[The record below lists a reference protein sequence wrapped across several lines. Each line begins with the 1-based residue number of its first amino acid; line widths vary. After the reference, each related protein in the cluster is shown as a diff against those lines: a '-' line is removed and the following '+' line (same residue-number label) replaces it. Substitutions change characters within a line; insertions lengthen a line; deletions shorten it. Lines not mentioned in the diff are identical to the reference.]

1 MKILFLSLL
10 LLLNSLWAARFV
22 PIRST
27 KDAYPLAYDAIYRV
41 NICNAY
47 STVIEPPKDHVLLDM
62 ILGDSKLFKAEKSE
76 NRAILKRLAPDS
88 ARTNLILILEG
99 PDKVSRS
106 VTFELLGQD
115 APRISNVQFYV
126 PETKK
131 TDPALEEARTLFNN
145 QLEMTLWEQERR
157 LNTKVRERTLE
168 KLETFGLKGG
178 TPTAEKLGAK
188 VTLEAIVN
196 SGGKG
201 YVYVF
206 TNAADP
212 EYQVVHLTGIQG
224 KELAKTVKLF
234 RTVRYDRGGVRYIY
248 ETTPFVKT
256 ADARKYTFYF
266 RVYRENTQIATRV
279 E

>member
-1 MKILFLSLL
+1 M
-10 LLLNSLWAARFV
+10 

-27 KDAYPLAYDAIYRV
+27 KDVYPLAFDVIYRV

-47 STVIEPPKDHVLLDM
+47 STVIEPPKDYVLQDM

-88 ARTNLILILEG
+88 ARTNLVLILEG
-99 PDKVSRS
+99 PDKLSRS
-106 VTFELLGQD
+106 VTFELTGFE
-115 APRISNVQFYV
+115 APQISNVQFYV
-126 PETKK
+126 AQSGKV
-131 TDPALEEARTLFNN
+131 DPALEAARTQYKN

-157 LNTKVRERTLE
+157 LNTAVREKTLE
-168 KLETFGLKGG
+168 KLETFDFKGSA
-178 TPTAEKLGAK
+178 PTSEKLGAK
-188 VTLEAIVN
+188 VTIEAVVN

-206 TNAADP
+206 TNASDP

-224 KELAKTVKLF
+224 KELAKTVTLF
-234 RTVRYDRGGVRYIY
+234 RTVRYERGGVRYIY
-248 ETTPFVKT
+248 ETTPFVK
-256 ADARKYTFYF
+256 AGEERKYTFFF
-266 RVYRENTQIATRV
+266 RVYRERTEIAAKV

>member
-10 LLLNSLWAARFV
+10 LLFNTIWAAKV
-22 PIRST
+22 MPIRST
-27 KDAYPLAYDAIYRV
+27 KDVYPLAFDVIYRV

-47 STVIEPPKDHVLLDM
+47 STVIEPPKDYVLLDM

-88 ARTNLILILEG
+88 AKTNLVLILEG
-99 PDKVSRS
+99 PDKLSRS
-106 VTFELLGQD
+106 VTFELTGFD
-115 APRISNVQFYV
+115 APQISNVQFYV
-126 PETKK
+126 TESGKV
-131 TDPALEEARTLFNN
+131 DPALEAARTQYKN

-157 LNTKVRERTLE
+157 LNSAVRERTLE
-168 KLETFGLKGG
+168 KLETFDLKGG
-178 TPTAEKLGAK
+178 APTSEKLGVK
-188 VTLEAIVN
+188 VTVEAVVN

-206 TNAADP
+206 TNASDP

-224 KELAKTVKLF
+224 KELAKTVTLF
-234 RTVRYDRGGVRYIY
+234 RTVRYERGGVRYIY
-248 ETTPFVKT
+248 ETTPFVKS
-256 ADARKYTFYF
+256 ADERKYTFFF
-266 RVYRENTQIATRV
+266 RVYRERTEIAAKV

>member
-10 LLLNSLWAARFV
+10 LLFNSVRAARLQ

-27 KDAYPLAYDAIYRV
+27 KDVYPLAFDVIYRV

-47 STVIEPPKDHVLLDM
+47 STVIEPPKDYVLQDM

-88 ARTNLILILEG
+88 ARTNLVLILEG

-106 VTFELLGQD
+106 VTFELTGQD
-115 APRISNVQFYV
+115 APQISNVQFYV
-126 PETKK
+126 PETGKV
-131 TDPALEEARTLFNN
+131 DPALEAARTMYKN
-145 QLEMTLWEQERR
+145 QLELTLWEQERR
-157 LNTKVRERTLE
+157 LNASVRDKTLE
-168 KLETFGLKGG
+168 KLETFDLKGSA
-178 TPTAEKLGAK
+178 PAAEKLGVK
-188 VTLEAIVN
+188 VTIEAIVN

-206 TNAADP
+206 TNASDP

-224 KELAKTVKLF
+224 KELAKTVSLF

-248 ETTPFVKT
+248 ETTPFVKS
-256 ADARKYTFYF
+256 ADERKYTFYF
-266 RVYRENTQIATRV
+266 RVYREKTEIATRV

>member
-1 MKILFLSLL
+1 M
-10 LLLNSLWAARFV
+10 

-27 KDAYPLAYDAIYRV
+27 KDVYPLAFDVIYRV

-47 STVIEPPKDHVLLDM
+47 STVIEPPKDYVLLDM

-88 ARTNLILILEG
+88 AKTNLVLILEG
-99 PDKVSRS
+99 PDKLSRS
-106 VTFELLGQD
+106 VTFELTGFD
-115 APRISNVQFYV
+115 APQISNVQFYV
-126 PETKK
+126 TESGKV
-131 TDPALEEARTLFNN
+131 DPALEAARTRYKN

-157 LNTKVRERTLE
+157 LNTAVREKTLE
-168 KLETFGLKGG
+168 KLETFDLKGG
-178 TPTAEKLGAK
+178 APTSEKLGVK
-188 VTLEAIVN
+188 VTVEAVVN

-206 TNAADP
+206 TNASDP

-224 KELAKTVKLF
+224 KELAKTVTLF
-234 RTVRYDRGGVRYIY
+234 RTVRYERGGVRYIY
-248 ETTPFVKT
+248 ETTPFVKS
-256 ADARKYTFYF
+256 ADERKYTFFF
-266 RVYRENTQIATRV
+266 RVYRERTEIAAKV

>member
-10 LLLNSLWAARFV
+10 LFFNSIWAAKV
-22 PIRST
+22 MPIRTT
-27 KDAYPLAYDAIYRV
+27 KDVYPLAFDVIYRV

-47 STVIEPPKDHVLLDM
+47 STVIEPPKDYVLQDM

-88 ARTNLILILEG
+88 AKTNLVLILEG
-99 PDKVSRS
+99 PDKLSRS
-106 VTFELLGQD
+106 VTFELTGFD
-115 APRISNVQFYV
+115 APQISNVQFYV
-126 PETKK
+126 AETGKV
-131 TDPALEEARTLFNN
+131 DPALEAARTLYKN

-157 LNTKVRERTLE
+157 LNTSVRENTLE
-168 KLETFGLKGG
+168 KMETFDLKGG
-178 TPTAEKLGAK
+178 VPNTEKLGVK
-188 VTLEAIVN
+188 VTIEAIVN

-206 TNAADP
+206 TNASDP

-224 KELAKTVKLF
+224 KELAKTVTLF
-234 RTVRYDRGGVRYIY
+234 RTVRYPRGGVRYIY
-248 ETTPFVKT
+248 ETTPFVKS
-256 ADARKYTFYF
+256 AEERKYSFFF
-266 RVYRENTQIATRV
+266 RVYREQTEIAAKV

>member
-10 LLLNSLWAARFV
+10 LLFNTIWAAKV
-22 PIRST
+22 MPIRST
-27 KDAYPLAYDAIYRV
+27 KDVYPLAFDVIYRV

-47 STVIEPPKDHVLLDM
+47 STVIEPPKDYVLLDM

-88 ARTNLILILEG
+88 AKTNLVLILEG
-99 PDKVSRS
+99 PDKLSRS
-106 VTFELLGQD
+106 VTFELTGFD
-115 APRISNVQFYV
+115 APQISNVQFYV
-126 PETKK
+126 AESGKV
-131 TDPALEEARTLFNN
+131 DPALEAARTQYKN

-157 LNTKVRERTLE
+157 LNSAVRERTLE
-168 KLETFGLKGG
+168 KLETFDLKGG
-178 TPTAEKLGAK
+178 APTSEKLGVK
-188 VTLEAIVN
+188 VTVEAVVN

-206 TNAADP
+206 TNASDP

-224 KELAKTVKLF
+224 KELAKTVSLF
-234 RTVRYDRGGVRYIY
+234 RTVRYERGGVRYIY
-248 ETTPFVKT
+248 ETTPFVKS
-256 ADARKYTFYF
+256 AEERKYTFFF
-266 RVYRENTQIATRV
+266 RVYRERTEIAAKV